1 MSEKTVLAARSIVK
15 RFGAVTAL
23 DGVSFDLR
31 AGEIHALCGE
41 NGAGKSTLIKLLSG
55 VHPHGSYDGEILV
68 DGLPAEFR
76 STRDAERAGIAII
89 HQELALF
96 PDMTVGENLFLGAFP
111 RRLGRIDWD
120 RVYAQSAAT
129 LADCGIQLDPATRV
143 GDLGIGQQQLVEIAR
158 AIARKPKVLVLD
170 EPTAALSRSEIDTLL
185 AQLRQLRE
193 RGVACV
199 FISHKLDEVFAIA
212 DRITVL
218 RDGSAQGTLDAAGT
232 DADEVIRRM
241 VGRRIEDH
249 YPRRQSAPGRTLLAL
264 RSVNVDPP
272 NDGGIALRGI
282 DLEVRAG
289 EVLGIG
295 GLMGAGRTELLMHLM
310 GLWGKRRAGTVELDG
325 QAFAANDPRAALARG
340 LAIVTEDR
348 KRYGLVLPQG
358 VTFNVSLSSL
368 AEPASRCLHRSRRRG
383 RSHQDDRR
391 RPADQGTDARAA
403 GRHAVGR
410 QPAESGPRQDAADA
424 TQGPAARRADARHR
438 RRRQARGVRTHQP
451 ADVGRP
457 GHRARIQR
465 TRRAAGHERSH
476 RDALRR
482 PRRRN
487 VRARGSDA
495 GIAAGCRDGSPG
507 ARGMNRFAT
516 RELSMLV
523 ALVAIWAFFA
533 WQEPVFLSARNL
545 SLLSVELAVTAVLAL
560 GMLVVLLPGQI
571 DLSAGSGVGLA
582 GAVAAVLVFWHDV
595 PAPVAILIA
604 TIGAVLVWSAM
615 GALIAIERIPA
626 FIMTLGGLL
635 VFRGLHWLVIQ
646 NQTVPVVEGGSQNVY
661 SRLTTYY
668 LPDVAGY
675 VLAGLAV
682 AAIVASAL
690 NARKRRQSY
699 GFPVDDGELTFL
711 KLFVLAQLVF
721 LVVIV
726 TNGYRGVPI
735 ALVILGLVAVLVHQ
749 LVTNTPFGRY
759 LYAIGGNEEAAAVS
773 GVPVRNTIIGAYAIM
788 GGIVALTG
796 FMQTAY
802 SGASTSTVGSLMELD
817 AVAACVI
824 GGTSLRGGR
833 GTVLG
838 VLFGALI
845 MASLLNGMTLM
856 AVSPEAKYIARGVVL
871 ALAVWLDLRLGKSR

>member
-1 MSEKTVLAARSIVK
+1 
-15 RFGAVTAL
+15 
-23 DGVSFDLR
+23 
-31 AGEIHALCGE
+31 
-41 NGAGKSTLIKLLSG
+41 
-55 VHPHGSYDGEILV
+55 
-68 DGLPAEFR
+68 
-76 STRDAERAGIAII
+76 
-89 HQELALF
+89 
-96 PDMTVGENLFLGAFP
+96 
-111 RRLGRIDWD
+111 
-120 RVYAQSAAT
+120 
-129 LADCGIQLDPATRV
+129 
-143 GDLGIGQQQLVEIAR
+143 
-158 AIARKPKVLVLD
+158 
-170 EPTAALSRSEIDTLL
+170 
-185 AQLRQLRE
+185 
-193 RGVACV
+193 
-199 FISHKLDEVFAIA
+199 
-212 DRITVL
+212 
-218 RDGSAQGTLDAAGT
+218 
-232 DADEVIRRM
+232 
-241 VGRRIEDH
+241 
-249 YPRRQSAPGRTLLAL
+249 
-264 RSVNVDPP
+264 
-272 NDGGIALRGI
+272 
-282 DLEVRAG
+282 
-289 EVLGIG
+289 
-295 GLMGAGRTELLMHLM
+295 
-310 GLWGKRRAGTVELDG
+310 
-325 QAFAANDPRAALARG
+325 
-340 LAIVTEDR
+340 
-348 KRYGLVLPQG
+348 
-358 VTFNVSLSSL
+358 
-368 AEPASRCLHRSRRRG
+368 
-383 RSHQDDRR
+383 
-391 RPADQGTDARAA
+391 
-403 GRHAVGR
+403 
-410 QPAESGPRQDAADA
+410 
-424 TQGPAARRADARHR
+424 
-438 RRRQARGVRTHQP
+438 
-451 ADVGRP
+451 
-457 GHRARIQR
+457 
-465 TRRAAGHERSH
+465 
-476 RDALRR
+476 
-482 PRRRN
+482 
-487 VRARGSDA
+487 
-495 GIAAGCRDGSPG
+495 
-507 ARGMNRFAT
+507 MNRFAT

-595 PAPVAILIA
+595 PAPVALLIA

-635 VFRGLHWLVIQ
+635 VFRGLHWLVIE
-646 NQTVPVVEGGSQNVY
+646 NQTVPVVEGGNQNVY
-661 SRLTTYY
+661 SLLTTYY

-711 KLFVLAQLVF
+711 KLFVLAQFVF

-726 TNGYRGVPI
+726 SNGYRGVPI

-871 ALAVWLDLRLGKSR
+871 ALAVWLDLRLGKGR